1 MIRAQTGNTL
11 LVSLLLLLILTLVAV
26 GSIGG
31 VSLGQKMASN
41 YENRA
46 LAFQAAEAALAEGER
61 AADLLS
67 QGFNEANFA
76 AGCTGDDC
84 FTPACN
90 DGKCFNGTFSS
101 GSLCQL
107 DNTATDPA
115 NVDATWTSANRAVD
129 STQTFPELEVAP
141 KYIIEFR
148 CFVVADP
155 DAAATPSVPP
165 PYDTDWAYMYRIS
178 SLAQGANGGAR
189 VVLQSTYKVVQ

>member
-1 MIRAQTGNTL
+1 MIRVQTGNTL
-11 LVSLLLLLILTLVAV
+11 LVSLMLLLILTLVAV

-76 AGCTGDDC
+76 AGCTGGDC
-84 FTPACN
+84 FTSTCN
-90 DGKCFNGTFSS
+90 DGKCFSGTFSA

-107 DNTATDPA
+107 DNTASDPA
-115 NVDATWTSANRAVD
+115 TLDATWSNAGRSVA
-129 STQTFPELEVAP
+129 STQNFPELEVAP
-141 KYIIEFR
+141 RYIVEFR

-165 PYDTDWAYMYRIS
+165 PYDADWAYIYRIS

-189 VVLQSTYKVVQ
+189 VLLQSTYKVVQ